1 MHGIAAALLSHVPLV
16 AYPYRGEN
24 CACNLCGGTAATV
37 VCRYDRR
44 LKPLTTVSCDGCG
57 LMRTDPMPS
66 EDELGRYYAS
76 NYRLDYQLA
85 RNGTPPRLHLKRSK
99 AEAAARFDL
108 LAGYLSPGSQVLD
121 LGSGSGE
128 FLDILARAGHEA
140 TGIEPGRDFARYA
153 RATYGASVIGA
164 SWQDADLPAASFDL
178 ISAQHV
184 LEHLR
189 EPVAALRRLAHWLAP
204 DGFIHVEV
212 PNAAA
217 TRHDPLQQFHFA
229 HVHHFTPDTLIS
241 AAERAGLV
249 FHAGGYPSPTTMIFR
264 KLGPGETPV
273 RRAPD
278 QARRPLKLGTL
289 SPGGYLLSGR
299 WAMNAI
305 RRARGFLRD
314 SGRPSTVG

>member
-66 EDELGRYYAS
+66 EEELGRYYAS
-76 NYRLDYQLA
+76 SYRLDYQFA
-85 RNGTPPRLHLKRSK
+85 RNGTPPRLHLKRSR
-99 AEAAARFDL
+99 AEATARFAL
-108 LAGYLSPGSQVLD
+108 LGDYLEPASRILD

-128 FLDILARAGHEA
+128 FLDILARAGHRA

-153 RATYGASVIGA
+153 RAAYGADVIES
-164 SWQDADLPAASFDL
+164 SWQAADLPATSFDL

-189 EPVAALRRLAHWLAP
+189 EPVDALRRLAHWLAQ

-229 HVHHFTPDTLIS
+229 HVHHFTPDTLVA

-264 KLGPGETPV
+264 KLAPGETPV
-273 RRAPD
+273 RRAPP
-278 QARRPLKLGTL
+278 QARSQLRLGTL
-289 SPGGYLLSGR
+289 SPGRYLLSGR

-305 RRARGFLRD
+305 NRARRFLQD
-314 SGRPSTVG
+314 SGQASTVS